1 MMEAPNTNPFLVE
14 EDTLDIKQEVGRY
27 LHFWPWFVFTVV
39 FALSVAY
46 VYLKYAPRIYETT
59 AKIKVLDEGDGLEL
73 PTAAFIFKRSN
84 INLENEIEILT
95 SYIISERVVRQ
106 LNLNTRFYEEGRIQ
120 TSPVWELPFAY
131 TALKPAD
138 SIQGNL
144 AYKIEIENAALEIT
158 DLNTEATINFPGLQ
172 TASIAHSLPFD
183 LRYVPLADMPL
194 EKLEGKT
201 YLVYLTSVKQA
212 ALNLKKQVLV
222 ESVGEQSDLLQ
233 ITIKA
238 ENIERSEHIL
248 NTLIDVF
255 NSDGIADRQLVS
267 KRTIDFIDER
277 FVYLAEELDSIEVNR
292 QDFKQD
298 NNLTDLVADAQ
309 IDLEL
314 RTQSEGEVFRI
325 DNQLVLAR
333 LLQTSLNEVSET
345 DLLPANIGLENGGI
359 NTLITD
365 YNLAVINRDKLT
377 KSGGKNNPMAKVA
390 ALQVE
395 DLKANINQSI
405 KAYIRQLEASQ
416 NQLNTR
422 NNKYTSRVAQ
432 LPEKEKLLRAI
443 ERQQKIKE
451 SLYLLLLQKREE
463 AAINLAI
470 TEPSIKVV
478 EYALTGLLPISPKT
492 SIVYAGALL
501 GGLLIPFGVLYLIF
515 MLDTKVH
522 MREDIENVTTQIPV
536 LAELPEIKKGM
547 DTVFSDPNATSVLAE
562 SFRILAANADYM
574 LPKAEGS
581 GSQVI
586 FCTSAIKG
594 EGKTFTSLNISLAL
608 SSLNKKV
615 LLIGSDMRNP
625 QIHGYIGASK
635 NDLGLSSYLNDTDTD
650 WKALLK
656 QGFENHPGHSILL
669 SGAIPPNPAHL
680 LTNGRFEQLLAQA
693 KTMFDYI
700 IVDTAP
706 TILVTDTFLIS
717 KYADLTLFLTKANF
731 TEKKLL
737 DFSKALQ
744 ASGKLKNMAY
754 VINSVGAGK
763 SYSYGYGYIYG
774 YHYGYGSTA

>member
-14 EDTLDIKQEVGRY
+14 ENTLDIKREVGRY
-27 LHFWPWFVFTVV
+27 LRFWPWFVFTVV

-46 VYLKYAPRIYETT
+46 VYLKYAPRIYDTT
-59 AKIKVLDEGDGLEL
+59 TKIKVLDEGDGLEL

-84 INLENEIEILT
+84 INLENEIEILN

-158 DLNTEATINFPGLQ
+158 DLKTEATINFPDLQ
-172 TASIAHSLPFD
+172 TANVAHSLPFD
-183 LRYVPLADMPL
+183 LRYVPLVDMPL

-212 ALNLKKQVLV
+212 TLNLKKQLIV
-222 ESVGEQSDLLQ
+222 ESVGDQSDLLQ

-238 ENIERSEHIL
+238 ENIQRSEHIL

-255 NSDGIADRQLVS
+255 NRDGIADRQLVS
-267 KRTIDFIDER
+267 KRTIDFIDQR
-277 FVYLAEELDSIEVNR
+277 FIFLAEELDSIEVNR

-377 KSGGKNNPMAKVA
+377 KSGGENNPMVKVV

-478 EYALTGLLPISPKT
+478 EYALTGLLPISPKS

-501 GGLLIPFGVLYLIF
+501 GGLLIPFGVLYLMF

-522 MREDIENVTTQIPV
+522 TREDIENVTSQIPV

-574 LPKAEGS
+574 LPKAEES

-594 EGKTFTSLNISLAL
+594 EGKTFTSLNLSLAL

-625 QIHGYIGASK
+625 QIHAYIGKSK

-656 QGFENHPGHSILL
+656 QGFENHPGHKILL

-680 LTNGRFEQLLAQA
+680 LTNGRFDQFLSQA
-693 KTMFDYI
+693 IPTCQPCPPCVASKTD
-700 IVDTAP
+700 
-706 TILVTDTFLIS
+706 
-717 KYADLTLFLTKANF
+717 
-731 TEKKLL
+731 
-737 DFSKALQ
+737 
-744 ASGKLKNMAY
+744 
-754 VINSVGAGK
+754 
-763 SYSYGYGYIYG
+763 
-774 YHYGYGSTA
+774 

>member
-14 EDTLDIKQEVGRY
+14 ENTLDIKREVGRY
-27 LHFWPWFVFTVV
+27 LRFWPWFVFTVV

-73 PTAAFIFKRSN
+73 PSAAFIFKRSN

-158 DLNTEATINFPGLQ
+158 DLKTEATINFPDLQ
-172 TASIAHSLPFD
+172 TVNVAHSLPFD
-183 LRYVPLADMPL
+183 LRYVPLADMPV

-277 FVYLAEELDSIEVNR
+277 FIFLAEELDSIEVNR

-377 KSGGKNNPMAKVA
+377 KSGGENNPMAKVA

-405 KAYIRQLEASQ
+405 EAYIRQLEASQ

-478 EYALTGLLPISPKT
+478 EYALTGLLPISPKS
-492 SIVYAGALL
+492 SIVYAGTLL

-515 MLDTKVH
+515 MLDTKLH
-522 MREDIENVTTQIPV
+522 TREDIENVTSQIPV

-547 DTVFSDPNATSVLAE
+547 NTVFSDPNATSVLAE

-574 LPKAEGS
+574 LPKAEES
-581 GSQVI
+581 RKQII

-594 EGKTFTSLNISLAL
+594 EGKTFTSLNLSLAL

-615 LLIGSDMRNP
+615 LLIGADMRNP

-763 SYSYGYGYIYG
+763 SYSYGYGYNYG
-774 YHYGYGSTA
+774 YNYGYGSTA

>member
-1 MMEAPNTNPFLVE
+1 MMEVPNTNPFLVE
-14 EDTLDIKQEVGRY
+14 EDNLDIKREVGRY
-27 LHFWPWFVFTVV
+27 LRFWPWFVFTVV
-39 FALSVAY
+39 FALSAAY
-46 VYLKYAPRIYETT
+46 VYLKYAPRIYQTT

-84 INLENEIEILT
+84 INLENEIEILN
-95 SYIISERVVRQ
+95 SYIICERVVRQ

-138 SIQGNL
+138 IIQGNL

-172 TASIAHSLPFD
+172 TASLAHSLPFD
-183 LRYVPLADMPL
+183 LRYEPLADMPL

-212 ALNLKKQVLV
+212 TLNLKKQLLV

-255 NSDGIADRQLVS
+255 NRDGIADRQLVS

-314 RTQSEGEVFRI
+314 RTESEGEVFRI

-377 KSGGKNNPMAKVA
+377 KSGGKNNPMVKVV

-405 KAYIRQLEASQ
+405 KACIKQLEASQ
-416 NQLNTR
+416 KQLNTR

-478 EYALTGLLPISPKT
+478 EYALTGMSPISPKS

-501 GGLLIPFGVLYLIF
+501 GGLLIPFGVLYLMF
-515 MLDTKVH
+515 MLDTKLH
-522 MREDIENVTTQIPV
+522 NREDIENVTSQIPV

-547 DTVFSDPNATSVLAE
+547 NTVFSDPNATSVLAE

-574 LPKAEGS
+574 LPNAEGS
-581 GSQVI
+581 SGQVI

-594 EGKTFTSLNISLAL
+594 EGKTFTSINLSLAL

-615 LLIGSDMRNP
+615 LLVGTDMRNP
-625 QIHGYIGASK
+625 QIHTYIGASK
-635 NDLGLSSYLNDTDTD
+635 NELGLSSYLNDTDTD

-656 QGFENHPGHSILL
+656 QGFENHPSHSILL
-669 SGAIPPNPAHL
+669 SGALPPNPAHL
-680 LTNGRFEQLLAQA
+680 LTNGRFEQLLERA

-706 TILVTDTFLIS
+706 TIVVTDTVLIS
-717 KYADLTLFLTKANF
+717 KHADLTVFLTKANY

-737 DFSKALQ
+737 KFSKALQ

-763 SYSYGYGYIYG
+763 SYGYGYNYGYNYGYGNP
-774 YHYGYGSTA
+774 SNA

>member
-14 EDTLDIKQEVGRY
+14 ENTLDIKREVGRY
-27 LHFWPWFVFTVV
+27 LRFWPWFVFTVV

-84 INLENEIEILT
+84 INLENEIEILN

-106 LNLNTRFYEEGRIQ
+106 LNLSTRFYEEGRIQ

-138 SIQGNL
+138 SVQGNL

-158 DLNTEATINFPGLQ
+158 DLKTEATINFPGLQ

-183 LRYVPLADMPL
+183 LRYEPLADMPL

-212 ALNLKKQVLV
+212 ILNLKKQLIV

-238 ENIERSEHIL
+238 ENIERSEHML

-377 KSGGKNNPMAKVA
+377 KSGGENNPMAKVA

-422 NNKYTSRVAQ
+422 NNKYTSRVSQ

-478 EYALTGLLPISPKT
+478 EYALTGLLPISPKS

-522 MREDIENVTTQIPV
+522 MREDIENVTSQIPV

-737 DFSKALQ
+737 NFSKALQ

-763 SYSYGYGYIYG
+763 SYSYGYGYNYG
-774 YHYGYGSTA
+774 YNYGYGSTA